1 MKEYKEFMTEL
12 WAAKYAAP
20 LLKKAAQNVGF
31 VKKVRSALR
40 GVQRT
45 PNAPQT
51 IQRTRLFHGTN
62 ARASKAI
69 DKDGERRVD
78 LDSYQRKS
86 SAEKRR
92 VIFTSIC
99 FSVEVS
105 HFSTI
110 GDQIADR
117 IQSIGFD
124 NSGEGS
130 HLTVGTRMPDHTL
143 HESLA
148 TNSREEVNLSG
159 RGLKLHWCPLLMNLL

>member
-69 DKDGERRVD
+69 DKDGYNTVATFTTPDRSGAKYYANRRATRNAD
-78 LDSYQRKS
+78 LPVVRQL
-86 SAEKRR
+86 
-92 VIFTSIC
+92 
-99 FSVEVS
+99 EVP
-105 HFSTI
+105 TKTYNTQYD
-110 GDQIADR
+110 GKNLMQT
-117 IQSIGFD
+117 
-124 NSGEGS
+124 
-130 HLTVGTRMPDHTL
+130 TVGKDTKLRVRAIPDY
-143 HESLA
+143 EA
-148 TNSREEVNLSG
+148 TMYDVTKQM
-159 RGLKLHWCPLLMNLL
+159 RGKIKPTKDDLRFRF